1 MKTSAVGAPAFSE
14 IGSRS
19 FPSSAPPIASTLNEV
34 AFSPGCGPENTAS
47 AAHRLEPK
55 RKRTASE
62 RLRGEFMARERGG
75 KTDENETGFAGICFL
90 PMDLDDRA
98 AVACQGWRAIV
109 GQREDDVDA
118 RGRRIGW
125 QREAH
130 RFTGLRGQRGAIR
143 IRARF
148 LVNEPARSEAL
159 TIGIGRACRG

>member
-1 MKTSAVGAPAFSE
+1 
-14 IGSRS
+14 
-19 FPSSAPPIASTLNEV
+19 
-34 AFSPGCGPENTAS
+34 
-47 AAHRLEPK
+47 
-55 RKRTASE
+55 
-62 RLRGEFMARERGG
+62 MARERGG

-130 RFTGLRGQRGAIR
+130 RFTGADDVPCRHAI
-143 IRARF
+143 ARH
-148 LVNEPARSEAL
+148 PGPSSAL
-159 TIGIGRACRG
+159 MVR